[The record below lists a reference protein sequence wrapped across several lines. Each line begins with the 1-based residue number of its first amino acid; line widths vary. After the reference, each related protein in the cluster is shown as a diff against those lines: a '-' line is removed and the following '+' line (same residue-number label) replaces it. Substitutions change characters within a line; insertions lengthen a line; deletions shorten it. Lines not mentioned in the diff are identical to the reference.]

1 MPQSEPCYAD
11 VARGGCRH
19 PEPTEESVSS
29 NVPSI
34 SESSTP
40 TSGLLYRAWRVEL
53 DPTPKQR
60 AMLGRHAGVARYAF
74 NFGLRR
80 CQEERDAGR
89 KRPTAM
95 TLQKE
100 IVALKHASE
109 DAGGLPWLAESSKG
123 APESGLRD
131 LERAWSGFFA
141 KRTSYP
147 KPRRRRDGGHFGLPG
162 ARADGTAIV
171 LPRIG
176 RVRVQPGERGYI
188 PTGNYSTVRLT
199 EKAGRWFASVGAA
212 VVEPAAPNGGPVVAV
227 DLGVRKLGTRA
238 DGTVIVNPR
247 AEAQEAKRLRR
258 SVLSVRRKHR
268 AAMKRQGTPKKGER
282 RVPSRRLIRARQR
295 LSRVKMR
302 VANIRRDAL
311 HKATTAL
318 ANSAG
323 VIVLEDLRVGN
334 MTRSRKGMG
343 RAAKA
348 GLNRAILD
356 VGWYEFRRML
366 AYKTTWY
373 GSCLVVAPPQFTSQ
387 DCSACGA
394 RTNVGACE
402 TYTCSGCGIVLDRDV
417 NAARNL
423 LHRYAAGCVNPDVAV
438 GYTGPG
444 LDPNAR
450 GAAVR
455 PRRIRSARQA
465 ATIRERI
472 GSN

>member
-1 MPQSEPCYAD
+1 MTA
-11 VARGGCRH
+11 
-19 PEPTEESVSS
+19 
-29 NVPSI
+29 NIPSI
-34 SESSTP
+34 EESSTP
-40 TSGLLYRAWRVEL
+40 HGGLLYRAWRVEL

-80 CQEERDAGR
+80 CQEERAAGR
-89 KRPTAM
+89 RRPTAM

-100 IVALKHASE
+100 IVALKHATE
-109 DAGGLPWLAESSKG
+109 ADGGLPWLSESSKG

-131 LERAWSGFFA
+131 LERAWSNFFA
-141 KRTSYP
+141 KRASYP
-147 KPRRRRDGGHFGLPG
+147 KPRRRRDGGHFGLSPV
-162 ARADGTAIV
+162 RADGIALV

-188 PTGNYSTVRLT
+188 PPGAYPTVRVT

-212 VVEPAAPNGGPVVAV
+212 AVAPALPNGGPVVAI
-227 DLGVRKLGTRA
+227 DLGVRKLGTLA
-238 DGTVIVNPR
+238 DGTIIVNPR
-247 AEAQEAKRLRR
+247 AEAQEAKRLKRAL
-258 SVLSVRRKHR
+258 LSVKRKQR
-268 AAMKRQGTPKKGER
+268 AAMKRLGTPKKGER
-282 RVPSRRLIRARQR
+282 RKPSGRLIRARQR
-295 LSRVKMR
+295 VARVKMR
-302 VANIRRDAL
+302 VANVRRDAL

-318 ANSAG
+318 AKSAG
-323 VIVLEDLRVGN
+323 VLVLEDLKVAN
-334 MTRSRKGMG
+334 MTRRRRGRG

-356 VGWYEFRRML
+356 VGWAEFRRQL
-366 AYKTTWY
+366 DFKCRWY
-373 GSCLVVAPPQFTSQ
+373 GSRLIVVPPQFTSQ

-423 LHRYAAGCVNPDVAV
+423 LHHYVAGCVNPDVAV

-450 GAAVR
+450 GASVG
-455 PRRIRSARQA
+455 PSRIRPARQA
-465 ATIRERI
+465 APIRERI
-472 GSN
+472 GAN